1 MPFQFGIADL
11 GPLAMFVAVIW
22 LIGWLVYRL
31 IRKAV
36 ADGIRD
42 GRG

>member
-1 MPFQFGIADL
+1 
-11 GPLAMFVAVIW
+11 MFAAVIW
-22 LIGWLVYRL
+22 LAVWVVYRL

>member
-1 MPFQFGIADL
+1 MPFQFGIAEL
-11 GPLAMFVAVIW
+11 GPLVMFAAVIW
-22 LIGWLVYRL
+22 LAVWVVYRL

>member
-1 MPFQFGIADL
+1 MPFQFDVADIVMLAVFLGI
-11 GPLAMFVAVIW
+11 IW
-22 LIGWLVYRL
+22 LIGWSVYRL

-42 GRG
+42 GRR

>member
-1 MPFQFGIADL
+1 VPFQFGIAQL
-11 GPLAMFVAVIW
+11 GSLVMFAAVVW
-22 LIGWLVYRL
+22 LTMWGLYRL

-42 GRG
+42 GRR